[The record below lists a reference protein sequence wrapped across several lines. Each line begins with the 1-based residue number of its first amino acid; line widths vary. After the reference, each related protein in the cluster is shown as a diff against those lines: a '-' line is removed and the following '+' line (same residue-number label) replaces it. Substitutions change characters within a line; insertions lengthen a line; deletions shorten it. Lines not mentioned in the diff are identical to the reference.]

1 MVLMCRSNSRGA
13 GGLGAYSLGI
23 LFDPRM
29 SRGAFWRIFGTNNNV
44 S

>member
-1 MVLMCRSNSRGA
+1 MCRPNSKGVWGHAPRN
-13 GGLGAYSLGI
+13 

-29 SRGAFWRIFGTNNNV
+29 SRGAFWRIFGTNKKV